1 MLNPLLSCSAVCLAA
16 ILLPSVA
23 SAGDEPG
30 PPADESAL
38 EPALEPADEPADEP
52 ALESAD
58 EPAIEPALEPPP
70 AAPAAAPAAA
80 SDPCASA
87 IDHSCGAETAD
98 PCGGVRARWGKRRV
112 SLAIGL
118 SRGHVEMDDDTEGT
132 QRSLIAR
139 LTGRRGWAVE
149 LELSKLKLGD
159 DDGRLAGGAIVKA
172 FGRRKLAP
180 YVLAGAGRGELDR
193 ADGSEQR
200 LHFAEVGGGLM
211 LRKRRL
217 SIGIDLRRGAR
228 HIDADEAAV
237 MDPAAGRRGGASDD
251 DRERY
256 TRGRI
261 VALVHF

>member
-30 PPADESAL
+30 PPADEPS
-38 EPALEPADEPADEP
+38 
-52 ALESAD
+52 LES
-58 EPAIEPALEPPP
+58 AIEPASEPANEPPP
-70 AAPAAAPAAA
+70 AAPVDAP
-80 SDPCASA
+80 DPCTSA

-98 PCGGVRARWGKRRV
+98 PCSGGRARWGKRRV

-149 LELSKLKLGD
+149 LELSKLRLGD

-200 LHFAEVGGGLM
+200 LHFAEDGGGLM

-217 SIGIDLRRGAR
+217 SIGIDVRRGAR
-228 HIDADEAAV
+228 RTDADDAAV
-237 MDPAAGRRGGASDD
+237 MDPAAGSRGGASDD

-256 TRGRI
+256 TRGRV